1 MKLDFRQRLLASTLL
16 ATAGLIANP
25 AYAQD
30 SSQSTVP
37 DQNQATNPGAAPPA
51 GPVEANPTPTVS
63 SQGEP
68 VQQATDIIVTGTR
81 IPQPNLESAA
91 PVTVV
96 SMQDIKLSGTTR
108 IDEALNQLPSAS
120 AVQSSGLP
128 NPASGTAE
136 IDLRYLGAKRT
147 LTLVNG
153 RRLSPGDPNGT
164 TQAGDIN
171 IIPASML
178 KRVEVLTGGAS
189 SVYGADAVAGGVNFI
204 IDTDFTGIRFD
215 GNWSIYQHNNDDPSV
230 SGGLHMSDILNAKNY
245 PYPTGSVSDG
255 RAIDGTVSLG
265 ASFDDGRGHA
275 MAYFGYRKI
284 NPILQGKRDYSSCV
298 LQNTGGGVP

>member
-37 DQNQATNPGAAPPA
+37 DQNQATNPGAAPPT
-51 GPVEANPTPTVS
+51 GPVEANPTPTIS
-63 SQGEP
+63 SQGEA
-68 VQQATDIIVTGTR
+68 VQQPGDIIVTGTR

-96 SMQDIKLSGTTR
+96 SNQDIKLSGTTR

-136 IDLRYLGAKRT
+136 IDLRYLGSKRT

-153 RRLSPGDPNGT
+153 RRMVTSWHAWRSSSPTPNGLCGPCAQPCWAT
-164 TQAGDIN
+164 APRPPRRST
-171 IIPASML
+171 
-178 KRVEVLTGGAS
+178 S
-189 SVYGADAVAGGVNFI
+189 S
-204 IDTDFTGIRFD
+204 
-215 GNWSIYQHNNDDPSV
+215 
-230 SGGLHMSDILNAKNY
+230 
-245 PYPTGSVSDG
+245 
-255 RAIDGTVSLG
+255 
-265 ASFDDGRGHA
+265 
-275 MAYFGYRKI
+275 
-284 NPILQGKRDYSSCV
+284 
-298 LQNTGGGVP
+298 

>member
-51 GPVEANPTPTVS
+51 GPVEANPTPTTS
-63 SQGEP
+63 SRAKRSSGQ
-68 VQQATDIIVTGTR
+68 DIIVTGSR

-96 SMQDIKLSGTTR
+96 TDQDIKLSGTTR
-108 IDEALNQLPSAS
+108 IEDVLNQLPSVS
-120 AVQSSGLP
+120 AAQASGLP
-128 NPASGTAE
+128 NPATGTAE

-153 RRLSPGDPNGT
+153 RRLIAGRPEQHEPGRPT
-164 TQAGDIN
+164 ST
-171 IIPASML
+171 
-178 KRVEVLTGGAS
+178 S
-189 SVYGADAVAGGVNFI
+189 S
-204 IDTDFTGIRFD
+204 R
-215 GNWSIYQHNNDDPSV
+215 
-230 SGGLHMSDILNAKNY
+230 L
-245 PYPTGSVSDG
+245 
-255 RAIDGTVSLG
+255 R
-265 ASFDDGRGHA
+265 
-275 MAYFGYRKI
+275 
-284 NPILQGKRDYSSCV
+284 C
-298 LQNTGGGVP
+298 